1 MISARSVF
9 FTRPT
14 YVSIALS
21 FYRTRAPSYA
31 PAASQGSLNTQR
43 FLITPCAQVVV
54 DLDGEKD
61 LEKKVDLTIFERPT
75 NQVKKA
81 AAVAQKLG
89 QLQRFIQL

>member
-1 MISARSVF
+1 M
-9 FTRPT
+9 
-14 YVSIALS
+14 
-21 FYRTRAPSYA
+21 
-31 PAASQGSLNTQR
+31 
-43 FLITPCAQVVV
+43 

-89 QLQRFIQL
+89 QLQPFIQL